1 MQRTF
6 LKGFSI
12 ALLMSSAAYGQ
23 SLGDVAR
30 QNREKQSAQ
39 DASSAAKPKVITNA
53 NLPKDPDASE
63 EPAEAQSEPSA
74 SGKAADHR
82 SPQQRLAEQPP
93 PDHCNRQLL
102 PQENNIPTLQPR

>member
-6 LKGFSI
+6 LKVFSI

-53 NLPKDPDASE
+53 NLPKDPEASKE
-63 EPAEAQSEPSA
+63 TAEAQSEPNER
-74 SGKAADHR
+74 GKAADR
-82 SPQQRLAEQPP
+82 RTAQQRLAI
-93 PDHCNRQLL
+93 HSVAGQLKRHI
-102 PQENNIPTLQPR
+102 QTHEYKTT